1 MYIEKPGQNTSHYLN
16 INENLRL
23 GKKEELRKLMNTSLS
38 HMTNGLMI
46 ITK

>member
-23 GKKEELRKLMNTSLS
+23 GKKGRIEEVNEYFPES
-38 HMTNGLMI
+38 HDKWFDDNN
-46 ITK
+46 